1 VLSDKV
7 DTHKRRLVEAMD
19 FARGK
24 IEKKHKPLS
33 ARDAKVLKAIREND
47 TSINTGVDSTYRYDN
62 RYSGSATS
70 RKFARDLRRNNNGNN

>member
-1 VLSDKV
+1 MLEV
-7 DTHKRRLVEAMD
+7 
-19 FARGK
+19 
-24 IEKKHKPLS
+24 KHKPLS